1 MQGVTGIALRLH
13 SLFADL
19 ASQAAESG
27 GAEEQGQGSGLP
39 ELQAA
44 AANLNSLFAS
54 LPSTGDSNAQGSGSR
69 NAEGSSAA
77 EGDSDAE
84 GSSGSGNSAEGS
96 TGADC
101 GSGSGSED
109 NAVQQLRSLASPA
122 LLQQAAALAAALA
135 EQSAPSEE
143 QQAADALE
151 MARALAAGH
160 GCNNLACPDWLGE
173 ADKLKLCAGCR
184 TACYCSTRCQREA
197 WTLGG
202 HKQCCA
208 VLAAEPAK
216 RRG

>member
-1 MQGVTGIALRLH
+1 MVLETCPPTVQDAAHIVTRLH

-27 GAEEQGQGSGLP
+27 STGEQGQGSGLP

-44 AANLNSLFAS
+44 AAGLNSLLAS
-54 LPSTGDSNAQGSGSR
+54 LPSTGDSRSQGSGSR
-69 NAEGSSAA
+69 SAEGISAA
-77 EGDSDAE
+77 EGDSGAE
-84 GSSGSGNSAEGS
+84 GSSGTEG
-96 TGADC
+96 

-109 NAVQQLRSLASPA
+109 NAVQQLRSLARPA

-135 EQSAPSEE
+135 EQSAPDEE

-184 TACYCSTRCQREA
+184 TARYCSARCQREA

-208 VLAAEPAK
+208 ALAAEPAK

>member
-1 MQGVTGIALRLH
+1 MQDAAHIVTRLH
-13 SLFADL
+13 SLFHEL

-27 GAEEQGQGSGLP
+27 GAGEQGQESGP
-39 ELQAA
+39 TELQAA
-44 AANLNSLFAS
+44 AAGLSSLLAS
-54 LPSTGDSNAQGSGSR
+54 LPSTGGSG
-69 NAEGSSAA
+69 NEGNSAA
-77 EGDSDAE
+77 ESGADDGGSSGSGNGTDAE
-84 GSSGSGNSAEGS
+84 GSSGAEG
-96 TGADC
+96 

-151 MARALAAGH
+151 MAQALAAGH
-160 GCNNLACPDWLGE
+160 GCNNLSCPDWLGE

-184 TACYCSTRCQREA
+184 TARYCSTRCQREA

-208 VLAAEPAK
+208 ALAAQPAK